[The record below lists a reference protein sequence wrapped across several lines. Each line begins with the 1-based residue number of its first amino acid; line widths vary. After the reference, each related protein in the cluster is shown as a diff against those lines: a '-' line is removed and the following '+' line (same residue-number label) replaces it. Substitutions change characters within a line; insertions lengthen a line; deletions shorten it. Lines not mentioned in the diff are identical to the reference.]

1 MVNNGK
7 QSMIIKWLLRQWFW
21 IIELKE
27 DTFLDLEDIQEY
39 ENSGDHTRVQGRYQG
54 KPRRGI

>member
-7 QSMIIKWLLRQWFW
+7 QSRIIKGLLRQWFW

-27 DTFLDLEDIQEY
+27 GTFLALEDIQEY